1 MNMGRLVLVEGRRCN
16 HYNQLTFVNGAGI
29 TEKILL
35 TDRELNEARA
45 RASKNS
51 DDLSGTSL
59 RDKIVLFLINLLG

>member
-16 HYNQLTFVNGAGI
+16 QYNQLTFVNGAGI
-29 TEKILL
+29 AEKILL
-35 TDRELNEARA
+35 TDRELNEARV
-45 RASKNS
+45 RAFKNS